1 MKGFIS
7 KCLSAH
13 NSNTLMITI
22 IVSLNSI
29 GSCVSFA
36 LEQPTPQTK
45 FQNFIIFS
53 LCNIT
58 HVHTAHTHNGV
69 FIAKQKQDEYMYVN
83 INVIMLERSEKPN
96 LISRLLHYV
105 TNKQINP

>member
-22 IVSLNSI
+22 IVSLNLI

-45 FQNFIIFS
+45 FQNFIFS
-53 LCNIT
+53 PYAILHMFTPLT
-58 HVHTAHTHNGV
+58 H
-69 FIAKQKQDEYMYVN
+69 
-83 INVIMLERSEKPN
+83 IMECSLQNKSKMN
-96 LISRLLHYV
+96 TCTSISM
-105 TNKQINP
+105 